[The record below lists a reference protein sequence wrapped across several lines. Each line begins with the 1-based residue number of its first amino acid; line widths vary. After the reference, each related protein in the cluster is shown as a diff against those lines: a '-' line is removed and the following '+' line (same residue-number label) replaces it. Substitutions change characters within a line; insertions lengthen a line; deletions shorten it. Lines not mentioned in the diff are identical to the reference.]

1 MTVVSIKIHDNSGQF
16 LDEMEN
22 KVSKALET
30 IGLVAEGYAKRLCP
44 VGTPES
50 TGIKGY
56 IGGTLRNSIT
66 YALDGKPATIDSYTD
81 NAGNIKG
88 HYSGTAMYDIGL
100 SRSVYIGTN
109 VEYAPYVEMGTSR
122 TKAKPFLKPAVA
134 HHSNEYKQIVE
145 QVMKE

>member
-1 MTVVSIKIHDNSGQF
+1 MSVSIEIRDNSGQF
-16 LDEMEN
+16 FSELKN
-22 KVSKALET
+22 KVPKALET
-30 IGLVAEGYAKRLCP
+30 IGLTAEGYAKRLCP

-66 YALDGKPATIDSYTD
+66 HALDGESAAISEYTD
-81 NAGNIKG
+81 NAGNDKG
-88 HYSGTAMYDIGL
+88 SYSGTAPQNSAL

-122 TKAKPFLKPAVA
+122 TRAKPFIQPAVTG
-134 HHSNEYKQIVE
+134 HGGEYKQIVE
-145 QVMKE
+145 REMKG